1 MTLAESRCKQENSL
15 PCIDCLNLHILSN
28 GKSKINVFYSNG
40 MYLPGK
46 KFHSPGKVRFNG
58 NIVLDC
64 DDFDDIFNFFIFA
77 LFVYIL
83 NGTFFLLIIPRKKDN
98 LLRFTV
104 LFTACKNIYYFLSYI
119 DFSDTT
125 QN

>member
-1 MTLAESRCKQENSL
+1 
-15 PCIDCLNLHILSN
+15 
-28 GKSKINVFYSNG
+28 

-46 KFHSPGKVRFNG
+46 KFHSPGKVRFYG
-58 NIVLDC
+58 NIVLDS
-64 DDFDDIFNFFIFA
+64 DDFDDFFNFFIFA

-104 LFTACKNIYYFLSYI
+104 LFTACKNIYYFWSYI